1 MQIRDTE
8 NPFYRQEI
16 LKNRLICSQP
26 HNTKETEKE
35 LIVLQSTDSMCS
47 VVTMLFA
54 KKEYCKANQ
63 PVRQGKF
70 GFSCYSFYSGE
81 IGIRD
86 LSNDISGVCTLSV
99 TDVEAVLT
107 SLVRKVPVYLKNGF
121 KIQLGSLGRIR
132 LSFSSTGCATAEE
145 VDASTIREKRIIF
158 TSCVEIKKE
167 MEDASF
173 TRLDLAENATTGPS
187 AP

>member
-16 LKNRLICSQP
+16 LKNRLIRSQP
-26 HNTKETEKE
+26 HTAKETEEE
-35 LIVLQSTDSMCS
+35 LIALQSTDSMCS

-54 KKEYCKANQ
+54 KKEYYKANQ
-63 PVRQGKF
+63 PVRQGKCY
-70 GFSCYSFYSGE
+70 FSCYSFYSGE

-86 LSNDISGVCTLSV
+86 LSKDISDACTLNV

-107 SLVRKVPVYLKNGF
+107 ALVRKVPVYLKNGF

-145 VDASTIREKRIIF
+145 VDAATIIEKI
-158 TSCVEIKKE
+158 SLYPVLK
-167 MEDASF
+167 
-173 TRLDLAENATTGPS
+173 
-187 AP
+187 

>member
-1 MQIRDTE
+1 MQIHDTE

-26 HNTKETEKE
+26 HNTKETEDE
-35 LIVLQSTDSMCS
+35 LIALQSTDSMCS

-54 KKEYCKANQ
+54 KKEYYKANQ
-63 PVRQGKF
+63 PVRQGKCY
-70 GFSCYSFYSGE
+70 FSCYSFYSGE

-86 LSNDISGVCTLSV
+86 LSKDISDACILNV

-107 SLVRKVPVYLKNGF
+107 ALVRKVPVYLKNGF

-132 LSFSSTGCATAEE
+132 LSFSSTGCATAEDI
-145 VDASTIREKRIIF
+145 DASTIIEKI
-158 TSCVEIKKE
+158 SLYPVLK
-167 MEDASF
+167 
-173 TRLDLAENATTGPS
+173 
-187 AP
+187 